1 MLIKRPRK
9 WVKNRVLSTL
19 DFCGFAGFLHMSLY
33 TPSFLSF
40 AGEPFVLTRRVYH
53 ISLSHLKLLYLPQFR
68 SPALSHKKRRRLLLQ
83 FSAKTTASGWLPCS
97 NSVTRPFR
105 LQCCLLLLHCKLYL
119 AAVTGLTSGPVTI
132 LLHRNFSKIFI
143 LTL

>member
-1 MLIKRPRK
+1 LHILDFNVDKMLIKRPRK

-68 SPALSHKKRRRLLLQ
+68 SPALSHKKGGGCDR
-83 FSAKTTASGWLPCS
+83 
-97 NSVTRPFR
+97 
-105 LQCCLLLLHCKLYL
+105 
-119 AAVTGLTSGPVTI
+119 AVTVAVTM
-132 LLHRNFSKIFI
+132 L
-143 LTL
+143 